1 MKIKTFIPYDSFIMR
16 TPLSRQEVAKRL
28 KTHTE
33 ERKSFRLAQVHSE
46 SFEGEVDD
54 SSFSIN
60 RIAHFNKSIYPVVE
74 GDIESTT
81 LGTAIKIKIYPNL
94 FSILFAAVWFGFLA
108 LFIVWNLISQP
119 LRNIPQLVLPLF
131 MAIAAGVMI
140 NWSFWPEAKIIKTK
154 IIEILSAK
162 IHSDTECLS
171 CGKPMP
177 IDTDKCPHCGWTYK
191 K

>member
-1 MKIKTFIPYDSFIMR
+1 MKIKKILPYDSFIMR

-33 ERKSFRLAQVHSE
+33 ERRAFRLTPVHSE
-46 SFEGEVDD
+46 AFEGEVDE

-74 GDIESTT
+74 GAIESTMHS
-81 LGTAIKIKIYPNL
+81 TAIKIKIYPNL
-94 FSILFAAVWFGFLA
+94 FSILFATVWFGFIIV
-108 LFIVWNLISQP
+108 FIVWNLISQP
-119 LRNIPQLVLPLF
+119 LRNIPQLILPLF

-140 NWSFWPEAKIIKTK
+140 NWSFWPETK
-154 IIEILSAK
+154 IMKSKFIEILSAK

-171 CGKPMP
+171 CGKPLP
-177 IDTDKCPHCGWTYK
+177 IDTDKCPSCGWTYTA
-191 K
+191 